1 MRGRL
6 LIAIDLDGTLI
17 GETLTISAQ
26 DKAAIAASQAAGNV
40 ICLASGRL
48 YAASRPFA
56 VQLDLHGPIIALQ
69 GAAAYDLRTE
79 QRLFCTPL
87 AVPTALQAYDDL
99 RRRGFHLQL
108 YYGDSLYLDTLNE
121 AARYYLRISRVEP
134 VMVPD
139 LRALL
144 TGSAPAEPGPI
155 KVLGI
160 ASEEHVRKTIPVLS
174 EAYAGCANVF
184 RSMPVFLEITDPHAT
199 KGEALKRIATLLDI
213 DMSATAAIGDSDND
227 VSMFEAAQTS
237 FAVANATEA
246 AKRAASTLV
255 SPLGSGVADALRKLE
270 QGVAHEPA

>member
-1 MRGRL
+1 MSGRL

-26 DKAAIAASQAAGNV
+26 DNAAITASQAAGNV

-48 YAASRPFA
+48 YAASSPFA
-56 VQLDLHGPIIALQ
+56 VQLGLKGPIIALQ
-69 GAAAYDLRTE
+69 GAAAYDLSTE

-87 AVPTALQAYDDL
+87 AVPTALRAYDDL
-99 RRRGFHLQL
+99 HRRGFHLQL
-108 YYGDSLYLDTLNE
+108 YYGDALYLDTLND
-121 AARYYLRISRVEP
+121 AARYYLSISRVEP

-144 TGSAPAEPGPI
+144 TGKAPAEPGPI

-160 ASEEHVRKTIPVLS
+160 GSEQLVSETIPILA
-174 EAYAGCANVF
+174 EACAGFANVF
-184 RSMPVFLEITDPHAT
+184 RSMPVFLEVTNPRAT
-199 KGEALKRIATLLDI
+199 KGEALKRIANLLGI

-227 VSMFEAAQTS
+227 VSMFEAAHTS

-246 AKRAASTLV
+246 AKRAASAVV

-270 QGVAHEPA
+270 QRVAREPA